1 MARIRINDRYQNV
14 IKAVMNGEDIKQF
27 PLLSR
32 VEVSNADVLQ
42 TFDVNEGK
50 AQNFKN
56 QILGDGKKYEGEIEF
71 LNNGDITESAIQQAV
86 NRITRDIYTALEGDL
101 VTEALKHKGR
111 YQQGYNDL
119 VLTSNNDLV
128 PRSVPVFEVPYF
140 DKEEATAAEILI
152 NPDTG
157 LIVGNVV
164 PQFEIVMELST
175 NKVKVYGFIQVLY
188 TFSGTGVVK
197 VLKQKGGV

>member
-1 MARIRINDRYQNV
+1 MARVRINDRYQNV
-14 IKAVMNGEDIKQF
+14 IKAVISGEDIKQF

-32 VEVSNADVLQ
+32 IEVSSADVLQ
-42 TFDVNEGK
+42 TFDVSEGK

-56 QILGDGKKYEGEIEF
+56 QVLGDGKKYEGEIEF
-71 LNNGDITESAIQQAV
+71 LNNGDITESAVKQAV
-86 NRITRDIYTALEGDL
+86 NHISRDIYTALEGDL

-111 YQQGYNDL
+111 YQQGINDI
-119 VLTSNNDLV
+119 VLTNDNDLV

-140 DKEEATAAEILI
+140 DKVEVKEKEILI
-152 NPDTG
+152 NPATG
-157 LIVGNVV
+157 LIIGNVI

-175 NKVKVYGFIQVLY
+175 NVVKVYGFIQVLY

-197 VLKQKGGV
+197 VLKESGGA